1 MIIIM
6 IMIMII
12 IIIII
17 IIAIIK
23 IVLLFTRQFLLLL
36 NKEKNQLKHTKKP
49 RKYVSFD
56 SLA

>member
-6 IMIMII
+6 IMIMI